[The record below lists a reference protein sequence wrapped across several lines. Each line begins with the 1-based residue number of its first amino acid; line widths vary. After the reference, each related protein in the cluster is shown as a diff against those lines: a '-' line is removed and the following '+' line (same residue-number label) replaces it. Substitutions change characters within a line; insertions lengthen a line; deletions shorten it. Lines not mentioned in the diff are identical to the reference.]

1 MISNIISIQS
11 CLIYQKG
18 PNLQSL
24 LLHIIFII
32 LFGRV
37 CNKCTIN
44 VILHQISY
52 LAQIFE
58 VKLERSLVLIHQLGY
73 TVQKL

>member
-11 CLIYQKG
+11 CLIDQKR
-18 PNLQSL
+18 PNWQSL

-32 LFGRV
+32 LFRRV
-37 CNKCTIN
+37 CNKSTVN

-58 VKLERSLVLIHQLGY
+58 VKLERSLVLIYQLGY